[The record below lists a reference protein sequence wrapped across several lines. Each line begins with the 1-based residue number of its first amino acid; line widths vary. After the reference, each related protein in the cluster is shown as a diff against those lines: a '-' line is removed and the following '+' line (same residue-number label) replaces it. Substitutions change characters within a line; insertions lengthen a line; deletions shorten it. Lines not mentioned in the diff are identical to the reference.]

1 MSEES
6 LLSQPMANETTEES
20 ATPAPETEQGAVT
33 ASNED
38 AATQTEEGTETEDAG
53 APESYENFNVPE
65 GYPVDEGMLGE
76 FHTWA
81 KEQNLSQDS
90 AQTAID
96 LVIKTKELEAEQAFV
111 QRTEWA
117 KLAKA
122 DEEFGG
128 ANFEKSMASA
138 VKAREKFADKDL
150 MELLESTSLGNHP
163 AMVRFFV
170 KVGESIAEDKVVIG
184 SANATPKAA
193 ENILYPNMN

>member
-6 LLSQPMANETTEES
+6 LLAQPTADGQTEES
-20 ATPAPETEQGAVT
+20 TSPAPETEQGAVT
-33 ASNED
+33 ASNTD

-53 APESYENFNVPE
+53 APESYETFKVPE

-81 KEQNLSQDS
+81 KEQNLNQDK
-90 AQTAID
+90 AQAAID
-96 LVIKTKELEAEQAFV
+96 LVVKTKELEAEQAFV

-117 KLAKA
+117 KLSKA
-122 DEEFGG
+122 DEEYGG

-138 VKAREKFADKDL
+138 VRAREKFATPEL
-150 MELLESTSLGNHP
+150 MEILESSSLGNHP
-163 AMVRFFV
+163 EMVRFFV
-170 KVGESIAEDKVVIG
+170 RVGEAIAEDKVVIG
-184 SANATPKAA
+184 SANATPKTA

>member
-6 LLSQPMANETTEES
+6 LLAQPTADGQTEES
-20 ATPAPETEQGAVT
+20 TSPAPNTEQEAVT
-33 ASNED
+33 ASSED
-38 AATQTEEGTETEDAG
+38 AATTKDEGAETEDAG
-53 APESYENFNVPE
+53 APESYETFSIPE

-81 KEQNLSQDS
+81 KEQNLTQDK

-96 LVIKTKELEAEQAFV
+96 LVVKTKELEAEHAFA

-117 KLAKA
+117 KLSRA

-128 ANFEKSMASA
+128 ANFDKSMASA

-150 MELLESTSLGNHP
+150 MELLESTSIGNHP

-184 SANATPKAA
+184 SANATPKTR
-193 ENILYPNMN
+193 EQIVYPNMN